1 VRGAGADEALAHALR
16 LLQPTGAQ
24 ALIDCVWRLARE
36 QGVES
41 ALPRARRGHY
51 GVARAHPLGL
61 TRRELQVLELL
72 CAGHGNQAIAR
83 QLSRSPRTVEHHIA
97 SVYAKFTVNN
107 RVELLLRLHSEP
119 WVMAS
124 VQLPMAP
131 TKNR

>member
-1 VRGAGADEALAHALR
+1 M
-16 LLQPTGAQ
+16 
-24 ALIDCVWRLARE
+24 
-36 QGVES
+36 
-41 ALPRARRGHY
+41 
-51 GVARAHPLGL
+51 
-61 TRRELQVLELL
+61 QVLELL
-72 CAGHGNQAIAR
+72 GAGHGNQAIAR

-124 VQLPMAP
+124 VQPPMAP